1 MAEEKKE
8 KTGAKYVLRAIAA
21 KATQDAFDAKARG
34 EKVGWCASNFPQEIP
49 ETMGLHVVYPENQ
62 AAAIGARGAGQE
74 MCEHAEGMGFSND
87 LCAYARIS
95 MAYADLKKCPN
106 GEAELPEPD
115 FLLCCTNI
123 CTCMM
128 SWYESIGKMLDI
140 PVIMVDIP
148 FNDKFDVDDKHAAYV
163 RGQFESA
170 IKQLEEITGK
180 KWDDERFK
188 QVMVTSQRS
197 ARAWLKAASYANYK
211 PSPLNGF
218 DLFNHMAVAVVAR
231 GKQTAADAFEQLADE
246 YEQFVREH
254 KSTYKVEEQHRI
266 LFEGIACWPYLR
278 ATSAPLKEA
287 GINVTGTV
295 YAAAFGV
302 IYNNTDELYRV
313 YYNVPNCLNLE
324 RATKLREDACR
335 DGKVD
340 AALVH
345 INRSCKMWSGI
356 ALEMGRRIENDLKI
370 PVVTFDG
377 DQADPRNFSEAQ
389 YDTRIQGLT
398 EILAN
403 NKKKGE

>member
-1 MAEEKKE
+1 MAEEKKD

-34 EKVGWCASNFPQEIP
+34 EKIGWCASNFPQEIP
-49 ETMGLHVVYPENQ
+49 ETLGLHVVYPENQ

-148 FNDKFDVDDKHAAYV
+148 FNDKFEVDDKRAAYV
-163 RGQFESA
+163 RGQFQSA

-188 QVMVTSQRS
+188 QVMATSQRS

-231 GKQTAADAFEQLADE
+231 GKETAADAFEQLANE

-254 KSTYKVEEQHRI
+254 KSTYKVEEKHRI

-278 ATSAPLKEA
+278 ATSHPLKEA

-302 IYNNTDELYRV
+302 LYNNTDELYRV

-389 YDTRIQGLT
+389 YDTRIEGMT
-398 EILAN
+398 EIMEN